1 MLWLLLRVV
10 DTFTTSGKSAP
21 PDMSRRG
28 GRLPV
33 GLDPST
39 HVAPKGELVQ
49 PAGVRAHVRSF
60 RAPERGEMETLGTAP
75 QKNPHPEF
83 PPY

>member
-1 MLWLLLRVV
+1 MAAAEGGGHVYHLL
-10 DTFTTSGKSAP
+10 SAP

-33 GLDPST
+33 RLDPST

-49 PAGVRAHVRSF
+49 SAGVRAHVGSF
-60 RAPERGEMETLGTAP
+60 KVTGRGEMETLGTAP

-83 PPY
+83 PSY